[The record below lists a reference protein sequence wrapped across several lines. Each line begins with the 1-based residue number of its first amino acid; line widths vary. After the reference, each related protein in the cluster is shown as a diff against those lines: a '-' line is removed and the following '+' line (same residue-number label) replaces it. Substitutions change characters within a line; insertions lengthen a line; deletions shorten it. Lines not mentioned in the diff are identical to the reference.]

1 MEDRDEM
8 SGRVFS
14 ACWLRF
20 GCVGS
25 GLLWCR
31 YALLR
36 RSRAF
41 PSVVDLK
48 HPQKYPLTLVT
59 DDNNRPTQRHTRW
72 YLVLT
77 YLVWEGVAQLS
88 LAGVVIHHW

>member
-14 ACWLRF
+14 ACWLRV

-25 GLLWCR
+25 GLHVLAVSSGAAR
-31 YALLR
+31 NSSA
-36 RSRAF
+36 
-41 PSVVDLK
+41 VVDLK